1 MFYDDELASERNF
14 DTDEEEAPLESEGE
28 AMSGLEE
35 EEEDPYQEN

>member
-14 DTDEEEAPLESEGE
+14 DTDDEEETLETEEGV
-28 AMSGLEE
+28 MSGLEE

>member
-14 DTDEEEAPLESEGE
+14 GTDEEEETPESEEG
-28 AMSGLEE
+28 AVSGLEE

>member
-14 DTDEEEAPLESEGE
+14 DTDEEEPLEPEGE
-28 AMSGLEE
+28 VMSGLEE